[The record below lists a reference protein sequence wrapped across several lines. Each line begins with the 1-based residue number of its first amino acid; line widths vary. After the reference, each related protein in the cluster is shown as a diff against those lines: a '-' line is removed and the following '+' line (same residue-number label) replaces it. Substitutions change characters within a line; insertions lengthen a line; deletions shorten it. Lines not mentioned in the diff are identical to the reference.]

1 MSQRRYHKKEVE
13 GLTMQIFIN
22 GAFFSEAEAKISVFD
37 HGFLYGDGIFEG
49 IRVYNSR
56 IFKLDEH
63 LDRLYDSAKAIM
75 LDIPLSREELTAATL
90 ETCKKSNIYDKGY
103 IRLVVSRGA
112 GDLGLDIRKCKKA
125 SVIIIASTLSLYPTE
140 FYEIGMA
147 IVTVPTRR
155 NLAESVNPAI
165 KSLNYLNNILAKIEA
180 VNAGV
185 EEAVMLNQEGFVA
198 ECTGDNIFI
207 IKNGTLLTP
216 PVYMGVLDGI
226 TRQTAMQLARG
237 LNIPV
242 EEKAMTRYDLYTA
255 DECFLTGSAAE
266 IIPVNEID
274 KRVIGDGKAGALTRK
289 LIERFR
295 EFVKTQGTVI
305 PR

>member
-1 MSQRRYHKKEVE
+1 
-13 GLTMQIFIN
+13 
-22 GAFFSEAEAKISVFD
+22 
-37 HGFLYGDGIFEG
+37 
-49 IRVYNSR
+49 
-56 IFKLDEH
+56 
-63 LDRLYDSAKAIM
+63 
-75 LDIPLSREELTAATL
+75 
-90 ETCKKSNIYDKGY
+90 
-103 IRLVVSRGA
+103 
-112 GDLGLDIRKCKKA
+112 
-125 SVIIIASTLSLYPTE
+125 
-140 FYEIGMA
+140 
-147 IVTVPTRR
+147 
-155 NLAESVNPAI
+155 
-165 KSLNYLNNILAKIEA
+165 
-180 VNAGV
+180 V

>member
-1 MSQRRYHKKEVE
+1 
-13 GLTMQIFIN
+13 MQIFID
-22 GAFFSEAEAKISVFD
+22 GAFFPQSEAKVSVFD

-56 IFKLDEH
+56 IFKLEEH

-75 LDIPLSREELTAATL
+75 LDIPFSREELAAATL
-90 ETCKKSNIYDKGY
+90 ETCKKNNIYDKGY
-103 IRLVVSRGA
+103 IRLVVSRGV

-125 SVIIIASTLSLYPTE
+125 SVIIIASTINLYPAD
-140 FYEIGMA
+140 FYEMGMP

-155 NLAESVNPAI
+155 NLVESLNPAI

-207 IKNGTLLTP
+207 IKNGSLLTP

-226 TRQTAMQLARG
+226 TRQTAMQLARE
-237 LNIPV
+237 LNIRV

-255 DECFLTGSAAE
+255 NECFLTGSAAE
-266 IIPVNEID
+266 IIPVREID
-274 KRVIGDGKAGALTRK
+274 KRVIGDGKAGPLTRK

>member
-1 MSQRRYHKKEVE
+1 
-13 GLTMQIFIN
+13 MQIFIN